1 MLIEIVTMF
10 AFINHQVDNIFMLL
24 IQKIATVVEASLE
37 DYEEGMKACSEAS
50 KIWMEVSLLFA
61 MI

>member
-1 MLIEIVTMF
+1 MS
-10 AFINHQVDNIFMLL
+10 L

-37 DYEEGMKACSEAS
+37 DYEEGTKACSEAS